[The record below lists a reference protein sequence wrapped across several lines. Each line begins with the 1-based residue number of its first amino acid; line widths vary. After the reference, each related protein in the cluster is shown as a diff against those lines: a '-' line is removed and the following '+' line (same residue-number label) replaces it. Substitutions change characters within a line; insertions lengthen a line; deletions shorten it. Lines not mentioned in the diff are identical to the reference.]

1 MARRW
6 RRSRIFEACAG
17 AGPKLNASYASAKA
31 AILTFAQGV
40 SVSTPWSPPFGTPFT
55 EKLQA
60 VERYR
65 LIDFEEAKDKRR
77 YLEPFNVLVAILRR
91 SVPEHLFPISAFTRA
106 ATDTSSRA
114 RRPTSSPRSTWVLE
128 PVSSGS

>member
-1 MARRW
+1 
-6 RRSRIFEACAG
+6 
-17 AGPKLNASYASAKA
+17 LNASYASAKA

-40 SVSTPWSPPFGTPFT
+40 SVSTPWSTPFGTPFT

-77 YLEPFNVLVAILRR
+77 
-91 SVPEHLFPISAFTRA
+91 
-106 ATDTSSRA
+106 
-114 RRPTSSPRSTWVLE
+114 
-128 PVSSGS
+128 